1 MNGDCRIQDPIL
13 LWFDF
18 CKFWFPHKICMN
30 FYTEVKTGHKHHNH
44 HQQGPRAQLSNR
56 NQTMKNSKIHRNS
69 ICVTDGSHDSTIK
82 IPWLFLILT
91 VSHSHSLLSYLWT
104 NFQKHT
110 LPLFLLQVPGHL
122 QIIISLLYSPLKF
135 YYMINSPCFPDRK
148 GAGNIKLSIMTF
160 TTGIR
165 PLLLQLTMKWL
176 PPHNGLSSQLSE
188 K

>member
-1 MNGDCRIQDPIL
+1 MNGDGRIRDPIL

-44 HQQGPRAQLSNR
+44 HQHGLSWATETKR
-56 NQTMKNSKIHRNS
+56 WKIPKYIENS
-69 ICVTDGSHDSTIK
+69 ICVTDGSLDSTIK
-82 IPWLFLILT
+82 ILWLLLILT
-91 VSHSHSLLSYLWT
+91 VSHFHSLLFYLWT

>member
-1 MNGDCRIQDPIL
+1 MCRVLWVTLGHHRITIGHLLFYSFIL
-13 LWFDF
+13 LSWS
-18 CKFWFPHKICMN
+18 KHKAN
-30 FYTEVKTGHKHHNH
+30 TTELHPKVRPTC
-44 HQQGPRAQLSNR
+44 S
-56 NQTMKNSKIHRNS
+56 
-69 ICVTDGSHDSTIK
+69 
-82 IPWLFLILT
+82 FFE
-91 VSHSHSLLSYLWT
+91 T

-110 LPLFLLQVPGHL
+110 LPLFLFQVPGHL

-176 PPHNGLSSQLSE
+176 PPYNGLSSQLSE